1 MQLFNQ
7 QGVDMHSNGPP
18 GPAIW
23 QIGSDGGLF
32 NNPVKLADPANG
44 NQQCAGAAD
53 RQQHATSGPGRTAC
67 SWRPRNAP
75 T

>member
-7 QGVDMHSNGPP
+7 QGVDMHVNGAP

-23 QIGSDGGLF
+23 QIGSDGGFF
-32 NNPVKLADPANG
+32 NKPVKLDDPANG
-44 NQQCAGAAD
+44 NQACAGSPIGNNAD
-53 RQQHATSGPGRTAC
+53 VQAGGRAC
-67 SWRPRNAP
+67 SWRRPSAP